1 MQGIK
6 KDYESDITH
15 HKDELIHQVF
25 YLIIVLILFRNKVN

>member
-6 KDYESDITH
+6 KDYDSDITH

-25 YLIIVLILFRNKVN
+25 IFNNSLETKSIR